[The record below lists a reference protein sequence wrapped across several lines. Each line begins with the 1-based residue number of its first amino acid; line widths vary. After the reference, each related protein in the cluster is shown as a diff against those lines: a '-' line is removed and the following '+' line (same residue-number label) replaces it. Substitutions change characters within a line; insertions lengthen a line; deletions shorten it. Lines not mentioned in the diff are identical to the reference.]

1 MVHDIDAALA
11 DAAAAKSLGADIVEF
26 RIDEF
31 FDGGHSEAD
40 PGRQTREILRLVH
53 ESVLPAIVT
62 CRSASEGGAYDGDET
77 DRVSLYERL
86 GTAGASGAKAEGKPT
101 PLPPPSGRGSE
112 TPPRYLDIE
121 LAAYTKSENIKQ
133 KVNLA
138 VDHSGQQRTVST
150 GLILSMHDFQ
160 QRPAD
165 LSRRLLLAR
174 QQSASKVTKLAFRA
188 RSLRDNLELFEI
200 LTQRDRPTI
209 ALGMGE
215 FGLMSRV
222 LAPKFGGFLT
232 FASLRPTATTAPGQ
246 PTVRELLDLY
256 RFRSIRPTTKVYGVI
271 GWPVGHSLS
280 PLVHNAVFASI
291 GFDGVYLPLPI
302 PSADA
307 DNKDL
312 SESARAEATYTN
324 FKATLGA
331 LIDDPRLDFSGASV
345 TLPHKENLVRFA
357 LERFKTEA
365 GVWSLDAV
373 SLLTGSANSL
383 VIEREASGDGSRVI
397 RARVFNTDVPAAVGP
412 LREALGTLE
421 GKHIAVVGAGGVARG
436 IAFGLAVAGAS
447 VTIFG
452 RTRSKAERLASEL
465 NGALKKA
472 GAGAGRPRA
481 DAGDPAAAARGAL
494 DAAAIEDLSAFRGE
508 AFVQCTPVGMKGGP
522 DAEGCPIP
530 VAALSESGNCGA
542 GAVVLETVY
551 NPRETPLVREA
562 KRVGWR
568 VIEGVTMFVRQA
580 AEQSKAWTGKDA
592 PIELIEKV
600 LSEPRA

>member
-53 ESVLPAIVT
+53 QSVLPAIVT
-62 CRSASEGGAYDGDET
+62 CRSTSEGGAYDGDET

-86 GTAGASGAKAEGKPT
+86 GTAEGKN
-101 PLPPPSGRGSE
+101 E

-138 VDHSGQQRTVST
+138 VDHSEQQRAVST

-174 QQSASKVTKLAFRA
+174 QQPAAKVTKLAFRA

-246 PTVRELLDLY
+246 PTVGELLKLY
-256 RFRSIRPTTKVYGVI
+256 RFRSIKPTTKVYGVI

-280 PLVHNAVFASI
+280 PLVHNAVFDAS
-291 GFDGVYLPLPI
+291 GHDGVYLPLPI

-307 DNKDL
+307 ENKDL

-345 TLPHKENLVRFA
+345 TLPHKENLVRLA
-357 LERFKTEA
+357 LERFKSEA

-383 VIEREASGDGSRVI
+383 VIEREASGDGSRVV

-412 LREALGTLE
+412 LREAMGTLE
-421 GKHIAVVGAGGVARG
+421 GRSIAVVGAGGVARG

-447 VTIFG
+447 VTIFNRNRG
-452 RTRSKAERLASEL
+452 KAETLALEL
-465 NGALKKA
+465 NEALKKA
-472 GAGAGRPRA
+472 GVGPGRPRPHLHGGGA
-481 DAGDPAAAARGAL
+481 FQAPAEPAQGAIAAAAM
-494 DAAAIEDLSAFRGE
+494 EQLSAFRGH

-522 DAEGCPIP
+522 DPEGCPIP
-530 VAALSESGNCGA
+530 VAALAESGNCGE
-542 GAVVLETVY
+542 GTVVLETVY

-568 VIEGVTMFVRQA
+568 VIEGATMFVRQA
-580 AEQSKAWTGKDA
+580 AEQSKAWTGNDA

-600 LSEPRA
+600 LNEPRA

>member
-1 MVHDIDAALA
+1 MVHDIDAAVA

-31 FDGGHSEAD
+31 FDGGHTEAD

-53 ESVLPAIVT
+53 QSVLPAILT
-62 CRSASEGGAYDGDET
+62 CRSASEGGGYDGDET
-77 DRVSLYERL
+77 DRVSLYERI
-86 GTAGASGAKAEGKPT
+86 GTAEGK
-101 PLPPPSGRGSE
+101 SE

-121 LAAYTKSENIKQ
+121 LAAYTRSENIKQ

-138 VDHSGQQRTVST
+138 VEHPEQLRAVST

-174 QQSASKVTKLAFRA
+174 QQPAAKVTKLAFRA

-246 PTVRELLDLY
+246 PTVRELLELY
-256 RFRSIRPTTKVYGVI
+256 RFRSITPTTKVYGVI

-280 PLVHNAVFASI
+280 PLVHNAVFDAS

-307 DNKDL
+307 ESKEL
-312 SESARAEATYTN
+312 SESERAEATYAN

-357 LERFKTEA
+357 LERFKIET

-383 VIEREASGDGSRVI
+383 VIEREASDDGSRVV

-412 LREALGTLE
+412 LREAMGTLE
-421 GKHIAVVGAGGVARG
+421 GKHVAVVGAGGVARG
-436 IAFGLAVAGAS
+436 IAFGLAVAGAR
-447 VTIFG
+447 VTIFN
-452 RTRSKAERLASEL
+452 RNSKKAEALALEL
-465 NGALKKA
+465 NQALQKA
-472 GAGAGRPRA
+472 GSSGPGRPGPHSSPA
-481 DAGDPAAAARGAL
+481 SGGGGAFQAPAAPLQGVI
-494 DAAAIEDLSAFRGE
+494 AAAGLDQLATFRGD
-508 AFVQCTPVGMKGGP
+508 AFVQCTPVGMRGGP
-522 DAEGCPIP
+522 DPEGCPIP
-530 VAALSESGNCGA
+530 VAGLAESGNCG
-542 GAVVLETVY
+542 GGTVVLETVY

-568 VIEGVTMFVRQA
+568 VIEGATMFVRQA
-580 AEQSKAWTGKDA
+580 AEQSKAWTGNDA
-592 PIELIEKV
+592 PIELIERLV
-600 LSEPRA
+600 NEPRA

>member
-1 MVHDIDAALA
+1 MTLLCVPIMVHDIDAALA

-53 ESVLPAIVT
+53 QSVLPAIVT
-62 CRSASEGGAYDGDET
+62 CRSASEGGGYDGDET

-86 GTAGASGAKAEGKPT
+86 GTAEGKN
-101 PLPPPSGRGSE
+101 E

-121 LAAYTKSENIKQ
+121 LAAYTRSENIKQ

-138 VDHSGQQRTVST
+138 VEHSEQQRAVST

-160 QRPAD
+160 QRPSD

-174 QQSASKVTKLAFRA
+174 QQPAAKVTKLAFRA

-246 PTVRELLDLY
+246 PTVSELLDLY
-256 RFRSIRPTTKVYGVI
+256 RFRSIKPTTKVYGVI

-280 PLVHNAVFASI
+280 PLVHNAVFGST

-307 DNKDL
+307 ENNEL

-357 LERFKTEA
+357 LERFKSEA

-383 VIEREASGDGSRVI
+383 VIEREASGEGSRVV

-421 GKHIAVVGAGGVARG
+421 GKHVAVVGAGGVARG
-436 IAFGLAVAGAS
+436 IAFGLAVAGAR
-447 VTIFG
+447 VTIFN
-452 RTRSKAERLASEL
+452 RNRAKAETLALELSE
-465 NGALKKA
+465 ALKKA
-472 GAGAGRPRA
+472 GAGPGRPRPLSS
-481 DAGDPAAAARGAL
+481 PASRGGGAFQAPAVLGRGAI
-494 DAAAIEDLSAFRGE
+494 DAATMEQLSSFRGD

-522 DAEGCPIP
+522 DPEGCPIS
-530 VAALSESGNCGA
+530 VGALAESGNCGA
-542 GAVVLETVY
+542 GTVVLETVY

-568 VIEGVTMFVRQA
+568 VIEGATMFVRQA
-580 AEQSKAWTGKDA
+580 AEQSGAWTGNDA
-592 PIELIEKV
+592 PIELIERLV
-600 LSEPRA
+600 NEPRA

>member
-1 MVHDIDAALA
+1 MVHDIDAAIA

-53 ESVLPAIVT
+53 QSVLPAIVT
-62 CRSASEGGAYDGDET
+62 CRSASEGGAFDGDET

-86 GTAGASGAKAEGKPT
+86 GTADGK
-101 PLPPPSGRGSE
+101 SE

-121 LAAYTKSENIKQ
+121 LAAYTRSENIKQ

-138 VDHSGQQRTVST
+138 VEHPEQLRAVST

-174 QQSASKVTKLAFRA
+174 QQPAAKVTKLAFRA

-200 LTQRDRPTI
+200 LAQRDRPTI

-232 FASLRPTATTAPGQ
+232 FASLRSTATTAPGQ
-246 PTVRELLDLY
+246 PTVRELLELY
-256 RFRSIRPTTKVYGVI
+256 RFRSITPTTKVYGVI

-280 PLVHNAVFASI
+280 PLVHNAVFDAS

-302 PSADA
+302 PSADSES
-307 DNKDL
+307 KEL
-312 SESARAEATYTN
+312 SESERAESTYTN

-357 LERFKTEA
+357 LERFKSDA

-383 VIEREASGDGSRVI
+383 LLEREASADGSRVV

-412 LREALGTLE
+412 LREALGTLD
-421 GKHIAVVGAGGVARG
+421 GKHVAVVGAGGVARG
-436 IAFGLAVAGAS
+436 IAFGLAVAGAR
-447 VTIFG
+447 VTIFN
-452 RTRSKAERLASEL
+452 RNSKKAEALALEL
-465 NGALKKA
+465 NQALQKA
-472 GAGAGRPRA
+472 GSPGPGRPRPLG
-481 DAGDPAAAARGAL
+481 DAAPGHGTIAAAAL
-494 DAAAIEDLSAFRGE
+494 DSLGSFRGD
-508 AFVQCTPVGMKGGP
+508 ALVQCTPVGMKGGP
-522 DAEGCPIP
+522 DPEGCPIP
-530 VAALSESGNCGA
+530 VAGLAESGNCGS
-542 GAVVLETVY
+542 GTVVLETVY

-568 VIEGVTMFVRQA
+568 VIEGAAMFVRQA
-580 AEQSKAWTGKDA
+580 AEQSKAWTGNDA
-592 PIELIEKV
+592 PIELIERLV
-600 LSEPRA
+600 NEPRA

>member
-1 MVHDIDAALA
+1 MVHDIDAAIA

-53 ESVLPAIVT
+53 QSVLPAIVT
-62 CRSASEGGAYDGDET
+62 CRSASEGGAFDGDET

-86 GTAGASGAKAEGKPT
+86 GTADGK
-101 PLPPPSGRGSE
+101 SE
-112 TPPRYLDIE
+112 TAPRYLDIE

-138 VDHSGQQRTVST
+138 VEHPEQLRAVST

-174 QQSASKVTKLAFRA
+174 QQSAAKVTKLAFRA

-200 LTQRDRPTI
+200 LAQRDRPTI

-232 FASLRPTATTAPGQ
+232 FASLRSTATTAPGQ
-246 PTVRELLDLY
+246 PTVRELLELY
-256 RFRSIRPTTKVYGVI
+256 RFRSIKPTTKVYGVI

-280 PLVHNAVFASI
+280 PLVHNAVFDAS

-307 DNKDL
+307 ESKEL
-312 SESARAEATYTN
+312 GESERSESTYAN

-357 LERFKTEA
+357 IERFKSDA

-383 VIEREASGDGSRVI
+383 LVEREASDDGSRVV

-412 LREALGTLE
+412 LRESLGTLD
-421 GKHIAVVGAGGVARG
+421 GKHVAVVGAGGVARG
-436 IAFGLAVAGAS
+436 IAFGLAVAGAR
-447 VTIFG
+447 VTIFN
-452 RTRSKAERLASEL
+452 RNSKKSEALALEL
-465 NGALKKA
+465 NQALMKA
-472 GAGAGRPRA
+472 GTAGPGRPRPHSDGGGA
-481 DAGDPAAAARGAL
+481 FQAPAAPLQGVI
-494 DAAAIEDLSAFRGE
+494 AAAGLDQLATFRGD

-522 DAEGCPIP
+522 DPEGCPIP
-530 VAALSESGNCGA
+530 VVGLAESGNCGA
-542 GAVVLETVY
+542 GTVVLETVY

-562 KRVGWR
+562 KRAGWR
-568 VIEGVTMFVRQA
+568 VIEGATMFVRQA
-580 AEQSKAWTGKDA
+580 AEQSKAWTGNDP
-592 PIELIEKV
+592 PIELIERLV
-600 LSEPRA
+600 NEPRA

>member
-11 DAAAAKSLGADIVEF
+11 DAAASKSLGADIVEF

-53 ESVLPAIVT
+53 QSVLPAIVT
-62 CRSASEGGAYDGDET
+62 CRSASEGGGYDGDET

-86 GTAGASGAKAEGKPT
+86 GTAQGK
-101 PLPPPSGRGSE
+101 SE

-138 VDHSGQQRTVST
+138 VDHSEQQRAVST

-165 LSRRLLLAR
+165 LTRRLLLAR
-174 QQSASKVTKLAFRA
+174 QQPAAKVTKLAFRA

-246 PTVRELLDLY
+246 PTVSELLELY
-256 RFRSIRPTTKVYGVI
+256 RFRSIKPTTKVYGVI

-280 PLVHNAVFASI
+280 PLVHNAVFEAS
-291 GFDGVYLPLPI
+291 GHDGVYLPLPI

-307 DNKDL
+307 ENKDL

-331 LIDDPRLDFSGASV
+331 LIDDSRLDFSGASV

-357 LERFKTEA
+357 LERFKSEA

-383 VIEREASGDGSRVI
+383 VIEREASGEGSRVV

-421 GKHIAVVGAGGVARG
+421 GKHVAVVGAGGVARG

-447 VTIFG
+447 VTIFNRNRG
-452 RTRSKAERLASEL
+452 KAEALALEL
-465 NGALKKA
+465 NEALKKA
-472 GAGAGRPRA
+472 GAGPGRPRPHGTA
-481 DAGDPAAAARGAL
+481 SAAMSQGAIS
-494 DAAAIEDLSAFRGE
+494 AAAIDQLSAFRGHG
-508 AFVQCTPVGMKGGP
+508 FVQCTPVGMKGGP
-522 DAEGCPIP
+522 DPEGCPIP

-542 GAVVLETVY
+542 GTVVLETVY

-568 VIEGVTMFVRQA
+568 VIEGATMFVRQA
-580 AEQSKAWTGKDA
+580 AEQSRAWTGNDA

>member
-11 DAAAAKSLGADIVEF
+11 DAAAAKSIGADIVEF

-53 ESVLPAIVT
+53 QSVLPAIVT
-62 CRSASEGGAYDGDET
+62 CRSASEGGAYDGEEA
-77 DRVSLYERL
+77 DRVALYERL
-86 GTAGASGAKAEGKPT
+86 GTAGASGAKTEGKPT

-138 VDHSGQQRTVST
+138 VEHSGQQRAVST

-165 LSRRLLLAR
+165 LTRRLLLVR
-174 QQSASKVTKLAFRA
+174 QQPAAKVTKLAFRA

-256 RFRSIRPTTKVYGVI
+256 RFRSIKPTTKVYGVI

-280 PLVHNAVFASI
+280 PLVHNAVFDTS

-302 PSADA
+302 PIADA
-307 DNKDL
+307 ESKEL
-312 SESARAEATYTN
+312 SESARAEATYAN

-345 TLPHKENLVRFA
+345 TLPHKEHLVRFA
-357 LERFKTEA
+357 LERFKSEA

-383 VIEREASGDGSRVI
+383 VIEREASDDGSRVV

-421 GKHIAVVGAGGVARG
+421 GKSIAVVGAGGVARG

-447 VTIFG
+447 VTIFN
-452 RTRSKAERLASEL
+452 RNEAKAETLASEL
-465 NGALKKA
+465 SEAPKKA
-472 GAGAGRPRA
+472 GAGPGRPRPRG
-481 DAGDPAAAARGAL
+481 DAAPLQGPVAAASMEQLA
-494 DAAAIEDLSAFRGE
+494 SFRGDG
-508 AFVQCTPVGMKGGP
+508 FVQCTPVGMKGGP
-522 DAEGCPIP
+522 DPDGCPIP
-530 VAALSESGNCGA
+530 VARLAESGNCG
-542 GAVVLETVY
+542 GGTVVLETVY
-551 NPRETPLVREA
+551 NPRETPLVRES

-568 VIEGVTMFVRQA
+568 VIEGATMFVRQA
-580 AEQSKAWTGKDA
+580 AEQSRAWTGNDV

-600 LSEPRA
+600 LIEPRA

>member
-1 MVHDIDAALA
+1 MVHDVDAALA

-53 ESVLPAIVT
+53 QSVLPSIVT
-62 CRSASEGGAYDGDET
+62 CRSGSEGGAFDGDET

-86 GTAGASGAKAEGKPT
+86 GTADGK
-101 PLPPPSGRGSE
+101 SE

-121 LAAYTKSENIKQ
+121 LASYTKSENIKQ
-133 KVNLA
+133 KINLA
-138 VDHSGQQRTVST
+138 VDHADQRRDVATS
-150 GLILSMHDFQ
+150 LILSMHDFQ
-160 QRPAD
+160 QRPSD
-165 LSRRLLLAR
+165 LTRRLLLAA
-174 QQSASKVTKLAFRA
+174 QQSAAKVTKLAFRA
-188 RSLRDNLELFEI
+188 RSIRDNLELFEI

-246 PTVRELLDLY
+246 PTVEELLKLY
-256 RFRSIRPTTKVYGVI
+256 RFRSIKPTTKVYGVI

-280 PLVHNAVFASI
+280 PLVHNAVFEAS
-291 GFDGVYLPLPI
+291 GHDGVYLPLPI

-307 DNKDL
+307 
-312 SESARAEATYTN
+312 ESKELNERDRAEATYAN

-331 LIDDPRLDFSGASV
+331 LIDEPRLDFCGASV

-357 LERFKTEA
+357 LERFKSDA
-365 GVWSLDAV
+365 GLWSLDAV

-383 VIEREASGDGSRVI
+383 VVEREAGGEGSRVV

-412 LREALGTLE
+412 LREALGTFE
-421 GKHIAVVGAGGVARG
+421 GKHVAVVGAGGVARG
-436 IAFGLAVAGAS
+436 IAFGLAVAGAR
-447 VTIFG
+447 VTIFNRNSG
-452 RTRSKAERLASEL
+452 KAEALALEL
-465 NGALKKA
+465 HRALQKA
-472 GAGAGRPRA
+472 GTSGPGRPRPPG
-481 DAGDPAAAARGAL
+481 DAALGRGTIAAAAL
-494 DAAAIEDLSAFRGE
+494 DSLGSFRGE

-522 DAEGCPIP
+522 DPDGCPIP
-530 VAALSESGNCGA
+530 VAAIAESGNCGTA
-542 GAVVLETVY
+542 PVVLETVY
-551 NPRETPLVREA
+551 TPRETPLLREA
-562 KRVGWR
+562 KRFGWR
-568 VIEGVTMFVRQA
+568 VIEGQTMFVRQA
-580 AEQSKAWTGKDA
+580 AEQSKAWTGNDA

-600 LSEPRA
+600 LSEARG

>member
-1 MVHDIDAALA
+1 MVHDIDAAIA

-53 ESVLPAIVT
+53 QSVLPAIVT
-62 CRSASEGGAYDGDET
+62 CRSASEGGGYDGDET

-86 GTAGASGAKAEGKPT
+86 GTAEGK
-101 PLPPPSGRGSE
+101 SE

-121 LAAYTKSENIKQ
+121 LAAYSKSENIKQ

-138 VDHSGQQRTVST
+138 ADHSEQQRAVST

-174 QQSASKVTKLAFRA
+174 QQQAAKVTKLAFRA

-200 LTQRDRPTI
+200 LVQRDRPTI

-246 PTVRELLDLY
+246 PTVSELLDLY
-256 RFRSIRPTTKVYGVI
+256 RFRSIKPTTKVYGVI

-280 PLVHNAVFASI
+280 PLVHNAVFGSI

-307 DNKDL
+307 ESKEL

-357 LERFKTEA
+357 LERFKVEA

-383 VIEREASGDGSRVI
+383 VIEREASDDGSRVV

-412 LREALGTLE
+412 LREALGTLD
-421 GKHIAVVGAGGVARG
+421 GKHVAVVGAGGVARG
-436 IAFGLAVAGAS
+436 IAFGLAVAGAR
-447 VTIFG
+447 VTIVN
-452 RTRSKAERLASEL
+452 RNRAKAETLALEL
-465 NGALKKA
+465 NEALKKA
-472 GAGAGRPRA
+472 GAGPGRPRPHA
-481 DAGDPAAAARGAL
+481 SDPAAPVRGVI
-494 DAAAIEDLSAFRGE
+494 DAAAMEELSLFRGE
-508 AFVQCTPVGMKGGP
+508 ALVQCTPVGMKGGP
-522 DAEGCPIP
+522 DPDGCPIP
-530 VAALSESGNCGA
+530 VAALADSGNCGA
-542 GAVVLETVY
+542 GTVVLETVY

-568 VIEGVTMFVRQA
+568 VIEGATMFVRQA
-580 AEQSKAWTGKDA
+580 AEQSRAWTGNDA